1 MEFEREILEIE
12 KKIEEI
18 KSFSKEKSIDL
29 TSEIEKLVR
38 EKEEKIAEIYGELK
52 TWDKVKLARH
62 PKRPYTLDYI
72 KEIVEDYVELHGDRA
87 YSDDPAI
94 VGGIGKIDGNKFVI
108 IGTQKGRDLDENLK
122 RSFGNARPEGYRKA
136 LRLMK
141 LAERFQLPIL
151 TLVDTAG
158 AYAGLDA
165 ELRAQGEA
173 IARNLMEMAALET
186 QIISVVIGE
195 GGSGGA
201 LGLAVADRVYAMENS
216 FYSVISP
223 EGFATILYRDA
234 KRAPEVAE
242 DLKLASENLKT
253 FKIVD
258 DIIKEPLGGAHR
270 NYSEAATNL
279 KKQVLEAY
287 SELQK
292 LDTNQLLNN
301 RYSKF
306 RNMGEYAEVL

>member
-1 MEFEREILEIE
+1 MEFEKEIIELE
-12 KKIEEI
+12 KKIEEVR
-18 KSFSKEKSIDL
+18 KFSKEKNIDL
-29 TSEIEKLVR
+29 SSEIEKLIK
-38 EKEEKIAEIYGELK
+38 EKEEKIIAVYGELK
-52 TWDKVKLARH
+52 AWDRIKIARH
-62 PKRPYTLDYI
+62 PNRPYTLDYI
-72 KEIVEDYVELHGDRA
+72 NYMVEDFVELHGDRA
-87 YSDDPAI
+87 YADDHAI
-94 VGGIGKIDGNKFVI
+94 VGGLGKINGNKFVI
-108 IGTQKGRDLDENLK
+108 IGTQKGRNLDENLK

-141 LAERFQLPIL
+141 LAERFEMPVL

-173 IARNLMEMAALET
+173 IARNLIEMAGLET
-186 QIISVVIGE
+186 QIISVIIGE

-242 DLKLASENLKT
+242 NLKLSSSNLKT
-253 FKIVD
+253 LGIAD
-258 DIIKEPLGGAHR
+258 DIIKEPIGGAHR
-270 NYSEAATNL
+270 DYNGAAKEL
-279 KKQVLEAY
+279 KKTVLKAY
-287 SELQK
+287 EELK
-292 LDTNQLLNN
+292 VMTKEELIDN
-301 RYSKF
+301 RYKKF
-306 RNMGEYAEVL
+306 RNMGKYREVL

>member
-1 MEFEREILEIE
+1 MEFEKEILEIE
-12 KKIEEI
+12 KKIEEVRR
-18 KSFSKEKSIDL
+18 FADEKGIDL
-29 TSEIEKLVR
+29 SSEIEKLIE
-38 EKEEKIAEIYGELK
+38 EKEQKIIEAYGNLK
-52 TWDKVKLARH
+52 TWDRVKLARH

-72 KEIVEDYVELHGDRA
+72 KYISEDFVELHGDRA
-87 YSDDPAI
+87 FSDDPAI
-94 VGGIGKIDGNKFVI
+94 VGGICKIDGYKFMI
-108 IGTQKGRDLDENLK
+108 IGTQKGRNLEENLH

-136 LRLMK
+136 LRLMR
-141 LAERFQLPIL
+141 LAERFDIPVL

-165 ELRAQGEA
+165 ELRGQGEA
-173 IARNLMEMAALET
+173 IARNLIEMAGLET
-186 QIISVVIGE
+186 QIISVIIGE

-201 LGLAVADRVYAMENS
+201 LGLAVADRIYAMENS

-253 FKIVD
+253 FGVVD

-270 NYSEAATNL
+270 NYEMAAKAL
-279 KKQVLEAY
+279 KNKILEAY
-287 SELQK
+287 MEIKDISKKELVE
-292 LDTNQLLNN
+292 L
-301 RYSKF
+301 RYNKF
-306 RNMGEYAEVL
+306 RNMGRYSEAL

>member
-72 KEIVEDYVELHGDRA
+72 KEIVEDFVELHGDRA

-253 FKIVD
+253 IKIVD

>member
-1 MEFEREILEIE
+1 MEFEKEILEIE
-12 KKIEEI
+12 KKIEEVRR
-18 KSFSKEKSIDL
+18 FADEKGIDL
-29 TSEIEKLVR
+29 SSEIEKLIE
-38 EKEEKIAEIYGELK
+38 EKEQKIIEAYGNLK
-52 TWDKVKLARH
+52 TWDRVKLARH

-72 KEIVEDYVELHGDRA
+72 KYISEDFVELHGDRA
-87 YSDDPAI
+87 FSDDPAI
-94 VGGIGKIDGNKFVI
+94 VGGICKIDGHKFMI
-108 IGTQKGRDLDENLK
+108 IGTQKGRNLEENLH

-136 LRLMK
+136 LRLMR
-141 LAERFQLPIL
+141 LAERFDIPVL

-165 ELRAQGEA
+165 ELRGQGEA
-173 IARNLMEMAALET
+173 IARNLIEMAGLET
-186 QIISVVIGE
+186 QIISVIIGE

-201 LGLAVADRVYAMENS
+201 LGLAVADRIYAMENS

-253 FKIVD
+253 FGVVD

-270 NYSEAATNL
+270 NYEMAAKAL
-279 KKQVLEAY
+279 KNKILEAY
-287 SELQK
+287 MEIKDISKKELVE
-292 LDTNQLLNN
+292 L
-301 RYSKF
+301 RYNKF
-306 RNMGEYAEVL
+306 RNMGRYSEAL

>member
-1 MEFEREILEIE
+1 MEFEKEILEIE

-29 TSEIEKLVR
+29 TSEIEKLVK
-38 EKEEKIAEIYGELK
+38 EQEEKIAEIYGELK

-72 KEIVEDYVELHGDRA
+72 KEIVEDFVELHGDRA

-141 LAERFQLPIL
+141 LAERFKLPIL
-151 TLVDTAG
+151 TMVDTAG
-158 AYAGLDA
+158 AYAGVDA

-253 FKIVD
+253 FNIVD

-270 NYSEAATNL
+270 NYSEAAANL
-279 KKQVLEAY
+279 KKQVLKAY
-287 SELQK
+287 EELGK
-292 LDTNQLLNN
+292 LDTEELLNN
-301 RYSKF
+301 RYEKF
-306 RNMGEYAEVL
+306 RTIGEYAEVL

>member
-1 MEFEREILEIE
+1 MEFEKEILEIE

-29 TSEIEKLVR
+29 TSEIEKLVK

-72 KEIVEDYVELHGDRA
+72 NEIVEDFVELHGDRA
-87 YSDDPAI
+87 YSDDAAI

-141 LAERFQLPIL
+141 LAERFNLPIL
-151 TLVDTAG
+151 TMVDTAG

-201 LGLAVADRVYAMENS
+201 LGLAVADRIYALENS

-253 FKIVD
+253 FNIVD

-270 NYSEAATNL
+270 NYSEAAANL

-287 SELQK
+287 TELKK
-292 LDTNQLLNN
+292 LDTEELLNN
-301 RYSKF
+301 RYTKF
-306 RNMGEYAEVL
+306 RNMGQYSEVL